1 MHHMP
6 RVKIFK
12 NDLFGGLVSGEFC
25 MHHMSKL
32 FRNQLIEGLVS
43 AVIVRIIRPGP
54 NSSRIGQLKVS
65 FLFFF
70 VNIIC
75 LEPNSSGINQLKDQ
89 QLGVSTASYSYKYQ
103 RSAQRSAYALI
114 YGRVLKFLAFCT
126 AILAV
131 LHIYCNNMLL
141 KLSSARILVQASCI
155 MLHDSVFQIAVAN
168 CSAEHFEKHQR

>member
-65 FLFFF
+65 FLFFCKHYMSRAKLFRNQLVERLVAGGFYGIIF
-70 VNIIC
+70 VQILAQC
-75 LEPNSSGINQLKDQ
+75 LVLSVCFNLWQSAEVSGILHGNPCCF
-89 QLGVSTASYSYKYQ
+89 
-103 RSAQRSAYALI
+103 AY
-114 YGRVLKFLAFCT
+114 
-126 AILAV
+126 
-131 LHIYCNNMLL
+131 LL
-141 KLSSARILVQASCI
+141 
-155 MLHDSVFQIAVAN
+155 
-168 CSAEHFEKHQR
+168 